1 MSRWSRHKRRRC
13 IASITNI
20 GVSVKK
26 KKGGYTLREGQQVS
40 FDESRIFII
49 KAVKKRGL
57 GKGGYTSYT
66 LNTVEG
72 EHVWCPSRWE
82 VEGKIKHVNVVKK
95 DEDGK
100 YTFSDSDF
108 EVGDEVRLN
117 KFYPM
122 KVMEVQENH
131 VIVSRN
137 NWSSSRF
144 AKEYIIPVD
153 RDTRKIHALFF
164 SIKNFIVK
172 KYHENVPPTPGYG
185 IVEYIKIQRDEYD
198 EFLRDNCDDE
208 RLVEL
213 YHDLACG
220 CSCCWGM
227 D

>member
-1 MSRWSRHKRRRC
+1 MENEEKKVKDFNEKAGKTERHARQRKQR
-13 IASITNI
+13 AE
-20 GVSVKK
+20 
-26 KKGGYTLREGQQVS
+26 REGKQEVLAK
-40 FDESRIFII
+40 RI
-49 KAVKKRGL
+49 L
-57 GKGGYTSYT
+57 G
-66 LNTVEG
+66 
-72 EHVWCPSRWE
+72 
-82 VEGKIKHVNVVKK
+82 IVKK
-95 DEDGK
+95 DEDG
-100 YTFSDSDF
+100 YTFSDCDTTF

-185 IVEYIKIQRDEYD
+185 IVEYMKIQSDEYD

-213 YHDLACG
+213 YIDLACG
-220 CSCCWGM
+220 CSCCF
-227 D
+227 